1 MVWEV
6 DIETGEISQHSL
18 SLRFNSVVTKVLD
31 SSLEYLCNVN
41 FDTHFGI
48 GVLMKED
55 GKWKGIASGRFI
67 QDVTHPDE
75 AEWAALVVDKKHGH
89 KVGSCILYYLSIVRD
104 ID

>member
-1 MVWEV
+1 
-6 DIETGEISQHSL
+6 
-18 SLRFNSVVTKVLD
+18 
-31 SSLEYLCNVN
+31 
-41 FDTHFGI
+41 
-48 GVLMKED
+48 MKED

-89 KVGSCILYYLSIVRD
+89 KVGSCILYYLSIVSD